1 MKPKLETYTV
11 SSGYGGNTR
20 RPFVEIVAPKLRI
33 TMSSAEAR
41 ALALNILEAS
51 VAADADGFLINFF
64 VKEIEIGQREAAGL
78 LMKFR
83 EYRASVSDDVDA
95 A

>member
-1 MKPKLETYTV
+1 VKPKLDTYTV

-20 RPFVEIVAPKLRI
+20 RPFVEIVAPKLRV

-51 VAADADGFLINFF
+51 VAAEADGFLVNFF
-64 VKEIEIGQREAAGL
+64 VREIEISQQEATGL

-83 EYRASVSDDVDA
+83 AYRATVSDDVEA

>member
-1 MKPKLETYTV
+1 LKPKLETYSV
-11 SSGYGGNTR
+11 SSGYGANTQ
-20 RPFVEIVAPKLRI
+20 RPFVEIVAPKLRV

-51 VAADADGFLINFF
+51 VAAEADGFLVNFF
-64 VKEIEIGQREAAGL
+64 VKEIAISQREAAGL
-78 LMKFR
+78 LLRFR
-83 EYRASVSDDVDA
+83 DYRASVSDDVDA

>member
-1 MKPKLETYTV
+1 LKPKLETYTV
-11 SSGYGGNTR
+11 SSGYGANTQ
-20 RPFVEIVAPKLRI
+20 RPFVEIVAPKLRV

-51 VAADADGFLINFF
+51 VAAEADGFLVNFF
-64 VKEIEIGQREAAGL
+64 VKEIAISQREAAAL
-78 LMKFR
+78 LLRFR
-83 EYRASVSDDVDA
+83 DYRASVSDDFDA

>member
-1 MKPKLETYTV
+1 MKPKLDTYTV
-11 SSGYGGNTR
+11 SSGYGGNTK
-20 RPFVEIVAPKLRI
+20 RPFVEIVAPKLRV

-51 VAADADGFLINFF
+51 IIAEADGLIVEFF
-64 VKEIEIGQREAAGL
+64 TREIGTGQQEAAAI

-83 EYRASVSDDVDA
+83 DYRKRWRDEADMA
-95 A
+95 